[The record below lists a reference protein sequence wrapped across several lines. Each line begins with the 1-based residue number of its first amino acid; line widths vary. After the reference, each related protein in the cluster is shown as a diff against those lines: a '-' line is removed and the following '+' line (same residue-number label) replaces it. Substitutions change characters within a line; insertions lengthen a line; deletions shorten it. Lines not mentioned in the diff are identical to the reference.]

1 MAQGQVIIAA
11 TRLSFCSSR
20 LLKICQQRTSGLR
33 PDKGQPFSFEA
44 LRYIG
49 PARIGVMDKKRIIII
64 GGGFGGVKCA
74 QTLTRRLHPEQ
85 AEVVLFDRQNHLV
98 FSPLLA
104 EVVGSSINP
113 LDVVVPLRQ
122 LLPSVFCRTEEIQT
136 VDFAKNEV
144 EYHGEDAQ
152 PARMRFDHLVIACG
166 SVTNLNVVPGMADHG
181 FPLKTVADASNL
193 RSHLMAQMEQAEIS
207 STEARRRWH
216 LTVLVVG
223 GGYSGVEAAGEI
235 NDLLRDS
242 VRYFH
247 NWTKADIKVVLI
259 HSRDQILPEISP
271 GLREFAKRKME
282 KAGVQMV
289 LNARVISA
297 TPEGVTLQDSTLL
310 KGATI
315 VCTIGSSAA
324 PVLAGLKTGKDKG
337 RLVTE
342 PDMRLKGMTNVWGVG
357 DCAAIVNELN
367 GEMSPTT
374 GQFAER
380 QGRQC
385 AENIVRVIRGEP
397 TRPFR
402 FKLLGELCS
411 IGGHSAVADLF
422 GMHLSGFLAWFAWR
436 GIYLF
441 KLPTVGRRLQ
451 VGFDWASLLLFP
463 RDLAYVRSEPTERV
477 SHAHYAAGDFIFK
490 QGDAPTNFYV
500 LEQGE
505 VEVLRSTNGDNGAPK
520 PDRDGYEVVTV
531 LGSGSFF
538 GERALLGNRARV
550 MSVRARTPVEVLVMG
565 KNVFTQ
571 VSGALAPLRDA
582 LAQTLNRRVV
592 DIWKNRPEVYEL
604 LKSTP
609 VRQLMEPVPQPL
621 LKPTTTMNEAGHAFV
636 ENAQEFF
643 YVSADGQNIDGVITI
658 TDLYRGQPGSMGRDT
673 PATEFMTKNPVVVSV
688 DDDCSVAA
696 MAIREYRLKSL
707 PVVDAKN
714 SRKLVGCI
722 RVRRL
727 MAFVMKEAHQP
738 AVVSATPLE
747 PIKST

>member
-1 MAQGQVIIAA
+1 M
-11 TRLSFCSSR
+11 
-20 LLKICQQRTSGLR
+20 
-33 PDKGQPFSFEA
+33 E
-44 LRYIG
+44 
-49 PARIGVMDKKRIIII
+49 KKRIIII
-64 GGGFGGVKCA
+64 GGGFGGTKCA
-74 QTLTRRLHPEQ
+74 QTLCRRLNRDQ

-122 LLPSVFCRTEEIQT
+122 LLPRVFCRTEEIRT
-136 VDFAKNEV
+136 VDFEKNEV
-144 EYHGEDAQ
+144 EYHGEDGQ
-152 PARMRFDHLVIACG
+152 PARMHFDHLVISCG

-193 RSHLMAQMEQAEIS
+193 RSHIMAQMEQAEIS
-207 STEARRRWH
+207 CSDERRRWH

-247 NWTKADIKVVLI
+247 HWTKPDIRVVLI
-259 HSRDQILPEISP
+259 HARDQILPEISP

-282 KAGVQMV
+282 KAGVQIV
-289 LNARVISA
+289 LNARVTSA
-297 TPEGVTLQDSTLL
+297 TPEGVSLEDGTLL

-324 PVLAGLKTGKDKG
+324 PVLAGLKAPKEKG
-337 RLVTE
+337 RLATD
-342 PDMRLKGMTNVWGVG
+342 PDMRLKGVSNVWGIG
-357 DCAAIVNELN
+357 DCAAIVNSLTGEL
-367 GEMSPTT
+367 SPTT

-380 QGRQC
+380 EGRQC
-385 AENIVRVIRGEP
+385 AENIARVIRGEP

-422 GMHLSGFLAWFAWR
+422 GMHLSGFLAWFVWR
-436 GIYLF
+436 GVYLF
-441 KLPTVGRRLQ
+441 KLPTLGRRFQ

-463 RDLAYVRSEPTERV
+463 RDLAYVRSEATERV

-505 VEVLRSTNGDNGAPK
+505 VEVLRSTNSGNGSPK
-520 PDRDGYEVVTV
+520 RDGNGYEVVTV
-531 LGSGSFF
+531 LGAGSFF
-538 GERALLGNRARV
+538 GERALLGNRSRV
-550 MSVRARTPVEVLVMG
+550 MSVRARTPIEVLVMG

-609 VRQLMEPVPQPL
+609 VRQLMEPVPAPL

-636 ENAQEFF
+636 QDAQEFF
-643 YVSADGQNIDGVITI
+643 YVSADGENLDGVVTI
-658 TDLYRGQPGSMGRDT
+658 TDLYRGQPGSIGRDT
-673 PATEFMTKNPVVVSV
+673 PASEFMTKNPVVVSV

-707 PVVDAKN
+707 PVVESKT

-727 MAFVMKEAHQP
+727 MAYVMKEAQHA
-738 AVVSATPLE
+738 AVVSSTRIE
-747 PIKST
+747 PVKST